1 MMALLRFPA
10 VIDRAGLSRSSL
22 YSRVSQGLWP
32 PPIKLGQR
40 ASAWPEHE
48 ISALN
53 AARVSGK
60 SDAQIRDLVAE
71 LIAAR
76 KSCVS
81 A

>member
-1 MMALLRFPA
+1 MSLLRLPA
-10 VIDRAGLSRSSL
+10 VIERAGLSRGSI
-22 YSRVSQGLWP
+22 YSRIPKGLWP
-32 PPIKLGQR
+32 PPVKLGER
-40 ASAWPEHE
+40 ASAWPDHE

-71 LIAAR
+71 LMAAR